1 MEVKMLIIDDL
12 EGMIYTLRRIYEPKG
27 IKVLGTLSLDEALEI
42 FKKENPQ
49 IVVIET
55 YVFGT
60 SEEFLKNIKR
70 LNDKVVRI
78 IFTTIHP
85 PDYERHCFDEG
96 LCEYY
101 FHKPL
106 DDEEDQCM
114 EDTITEISRNLKNQT
129 GGNR

>member
-1 MEVKMLIIDDL
+1 MEAKILVIDDL
-12 EGMIYTLRRIYEPKG
+12 EGIFVMLKHIYEPKG
-27 IKVLGTLSLDEALEI
+27 IKVLSTLSLDEALEI

-49 IVVIET
+49 IVVLET

-60 SEEFLKNIKR
+60 SEEFLKEVRR
-70 LNDKVVRI
+70 LSDKVVRI

-85 PDYERHCFDEG
+85 PGYEERCFEKN

-106 DDEEDQCM
+106 SDEEGKRM
-114 EDTITEISRNLKNQT
+114 EKAIISEAYKA
-129 GGNR
+129 

>member
-1 MEVKMLIIDDL
+1 MEAKMLVIDDL
-12 EGMIYTLRRIYEPKG
+12 EGIFVMLKRIYQPKG
-27 IKVLGTLSLDEALEI
+27 IKVLFTLSLDEALEI

-49 IVVIET
+49 IVLIET

-60 SEEFLKNIKR
+60 SEEFLRKLKQ
-70 LNDKVVRI
+70 LNHKVTRI

-85 PDYERHCFDEG
+85 PGYEEHCFEEN

-106 DDEEDQCM
+106 SDEEGRRM
-114 EDTITEISRNLKNQT
+114 EEAIINEAYKA
-129 GGNR
+129 